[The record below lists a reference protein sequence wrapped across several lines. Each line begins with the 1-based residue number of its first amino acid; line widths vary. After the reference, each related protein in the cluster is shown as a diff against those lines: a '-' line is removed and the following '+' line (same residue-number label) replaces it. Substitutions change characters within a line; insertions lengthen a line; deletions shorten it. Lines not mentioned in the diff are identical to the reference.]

1 MLRTS
6 RPAKVGIYTILILW
20 ALITLFPIYWT
31 LITSVKTPD
40 AVYRSTPAFLP
51 FIDYTP
57 SLVPFLSIFFSG
69 YGYET
74 GGLTD
79 VGLLL
84 RNSLIASLGSGVLA
98 SIIGCMAA
106 YALSRFRYQRWN
118 NENIMFF
125 IISQRMMP
133 PVALAVPYFVL
144 FNFLGALDSPFTLLI
159 VYTAMNLPIV
169 VWLLRDYFAD
179 IPIDIEESALVDGCS
194 RIGAF
199 WRIAMPLVLP
209 GLVVAFLFAFVFA
222 WNEFLFALTLTFN
235 NKTLPVQLAGNVTLR
250 GPRYWDIAA
259 QGAVVMLPPLFVAL
273 LAGRYII
280 RGLTFGAVK

>member
-1 MLRTS
+1 MLRAS
-6 RPAKVGIYTILILW
+6 RPALVGIYTILIAW
-20 ALITLFPIYWT
+20 TLITVFPIYWT

-40 AVYRSTPAFLP
+40 AVYRSVPSFLP
-51 FIDYTP
+51 FVDFKP
-57 SLVPFLSIFFSG
+57 SLTPFAAIFLPGQG
-69 YGYET
+69 YDT

-79 VGLLL
+79 VGRLA

-106 YALSRFRYQRWN
+106 YSLSRFRFQRWS

-125 IISQRMMP
+125 VISQRMMP
-133 PVALAVPYFVL
+133 PVALAVPFFVL
-144 FNFLGALDSPFTLLI
+144 FNFLRVLDSPFTLAV
-159 VYTAMNLPIV
+159 VYTSMNLPIV
-169 VWLLRDYFAD
+169 IWLLRDYFAD
-179 IPIDIEESALVDGCS
+179 IPIEIEESALVDGCS

-199 WRIAMPLVLP
+199 ARIALPLVLP

-235 NKTLPVQLAGNVTLR
+235 EKTLPVQLAGNVTLR

-259 QGAVVMLPPLFVAL
+259 QGVVVMLPPLIVAL